1 MSGSPS
7 SGDSNADTAMTSDDI
22 VQAVVGACADLGI
35 EFMVVGSLSS
45 NYYGIA
51 RSTQDADFVVALK
64 PGQLQALMARLN
76 GPFSLDQQ
84 PSFEC
89 VTMTTRYVIR
99 VAGLKYT
106 IELFELSEEE
116 YDQERFRRRIAL
128 EMYGRRGWLPT
139 PEDVVVTKLQWYH
152 ADRRSK
158 DLDDVVQV
166 IAVQASRLDWDYVER
181 WCDRHGSREH
191 LETARREAGAV

>member
-1 MSGSPS
+1 MSGLPS
-7 SGDSNADTAMTSDDI
+7 SGESSADTVMTSDDI
-22 VQAVVGACADLGI
+22 VRAVVEACSDLGI

-64 PGQLQALMARLN
+64 PGQLHALMARLN
-76 GPFSLDQQ
+76 GPFSLDPQ

-89 VTMTTRYVIR
+89 VTFTTKYVLR

-106 IELFELSEEE
+106 VELFELSEDE
-116 YDQERFRRRIAL
+116 YDQERFRRRVEVEL
-128 EMYGRRGWLPT
+128 YGRRGWLPT

-152 ADRRSK
+152 ADRRNK
-158 DLDDVVQV
+158 DIDDVVQV
-166 IAVQASRLDWDYVER
+166 IAVQDGRLDWEYIER
-181 WCDRHGSREH
+181 WCTRHGSLEH
-191 LETARREAGAV
+191 LEAARREAAEA